1 MPKGAIASEDEMRDA
16 MSTTEIDIEQ
26 QAPASPARSEG
37 EENIED
43 VDELEELDDLEDI
56 DGDDALEDGLD
67 DDVDG
72 LGDDDADGL
81 GDDGLGDDGLG
92 DDDALGDGAEVLDAV
107 DVVTDGVEVKVV
119 KVATPADP
127 AAEPETD
134 DDDGLADEVEASLD
148 VILAERL
155 RGGDTEVDDEV
166 DDDEEEDDGT
176 PNQLATVIPVRRPEE
191 FLCQSCFLLKPPGQ
205 LADPDHQLCRDCA

>member
-1 MPKGAIASEDEMRDA
+1 

-26 QAPASPARSEG
+26 QGPAGSAGPAGSG
-37 EENIED
+37 DSAGSGDVENSVD
-43 VDELEELDDLEDI
+43 VDELEELDDLEDL

-67 DDVDG
+67 DDADG
-72 LGDDDADGL
+72 LGDDDT
-81 GDDGLGDDGLG
+81 DGLG
-92 DDDALGDGAEVLDAV
+92 DDDTDGDEVLDAV

-127 AAEPETD
+127 TAEPETD

-166 DDDEEEDDGT
+166 EDDEEEDDGT

-205 LADPDHQLCRDCA
+205 LADRDHQLCRDCA